1 MANNGRIGSVQSL
14 KMKEGRKKVDDPGE
28 REFFE

>member
-14 KMKEGRKKVDDPGE
+14 KMKEGRKYTI
-28 REFFE
+28 REKESSLSE